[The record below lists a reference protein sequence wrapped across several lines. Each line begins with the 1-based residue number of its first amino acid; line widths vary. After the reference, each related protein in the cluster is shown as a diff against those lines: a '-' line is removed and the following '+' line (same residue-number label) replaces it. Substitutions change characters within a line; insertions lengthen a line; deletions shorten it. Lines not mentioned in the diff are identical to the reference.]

1 MLLAAKILI
10 FVPYLPINKVDVR
23 GVGQICCLGTR
34 YNSDAGQVL
43 KRFDGFVDFFSHARW
58 R

>member
-1 MLLAAKILI
+1 MLLPAKILI
-10 FVPYLPINKVDVR
+10 CVPYLPINKVDVR

-43 KRFDGFVDFFSHARW
+43 KRFDGFVDFFSHVR
-58 R
+58 